1 MKDVEN
7 MNWCI
12 CSDGVGGRMMR
23 ELKTRML
30 EHSYMT
36 EVMLRLRETE
46 GLCITDLCN
55 TGAGINGTRY
65 RRVVELLDA
74 GLAEARIGSGKCHNR
89 KSIYLTEKGR
99 KVADSLASLEELMG

>member
-1 MKDVEN
+1 
-7 MNWCI
+7 
-12 CSDGVGGRMMR
+12 MR
-23 ELKTRML
+23 ELKIRML

-36 EVMLRLRETE
+36 EVLLRLRETE

-74 GLAEARIGSGKCHNR
+74 GLAETKIGSGKCHNR

-99 KVADSLASLEELMG
+99 RVADSLASLEELMG